1 MAVNFEKLL
10 KNMIQPL
17 VTNPND
23 VVVKI
28 LSEDSETVSIQVIV
42 HSDDLG
48 RVIGKGG
55 RIASAIRTI
64 AYAGASKEN
73 KRLQIDIDSF

>member
-1 MAVNFEKLL
+1 MAVNFEMLI
-10 KNMIQPL
+10 KNIIKPL
-17 VTNPND
+17 VMNPDD

-28 LSEDSETVSIQVIV
+28 LDEDDKNVTIQVIV

-48 RVIGKGG
+48 RVIGRGG

-64 AYAGASKEN
+64 VYAGAAKEG
-73 KRLQIDIDSF
+73 KRVQIDIDSY

>member
-1 MAVNFEKLL
+1 MAIDFEMLI
-10 KNMIQPL
+10 KNIIKPL
-17 VTNPND
+17 VMNPDD

-28 LSEDSETVSIQVIV
+28 LDQDENSITIQVIV
-42 HSDDLG
+42 NNEDLG

-64 AYAGASKEN
+64 VYAGASKEN
-73 KRLQIDIDSF
+73 KRVQIDIDSF

>member
-1 MAVNFEKLL
+1 MAVNFESLI

-17 VTNPND
+17 VTNPSD

-28 LSEDSETVSIQVIV
+28 LSEDSETISLQVLV
-42 HSDDLG
+42 NSEDLG

-64 AYAGASKEN
+64 CYAGAAKEN

>member
-1 MAVNFEKLL
+1 MAVNFENLIKS
-10 KNMIQPL
+10 IITPL
-17 VTNPND
+17 VTNPGD
-23 VVVKI
+23 VVVKT
-28 LSEDSETVSIQVIV
+28 LSEDNENISIQVIV

-64 AYAGASKEN
+64 VYAGAAKEN
-73 KRLQIDIDSF
+73 KRVQIDIDSF

>member
-1 MAVNFEKLL
+1 MAVNFEMLL
-10 KNMIQPL
+10 LNIIKPL
-17 VTNPND
+17 VTNPED

-28 LSEDSETVSIQVIV
+28 LSEDEKNVSIQVLV

-48 RVIGKGG
+48 RVIGRGG

-64 AYAGASKEN
+64 CYAGAAREE
-73 KRLQIDIDSF
+73 KRLEIEIDSF

>member
-1 MAVNFEKLL
+1 MAVNFEMLI
-10 KNMIQPL
+10 KNIIKPL
-17 VTNPND
+17 VMNPDD

-28 LSEDSETVSIQVIV
+28 LDEDDKNVTIQVIV

-48 RVIGKGG
+48 RVIGRGG

-64 AYAGASKEN
+64 VYAGAAKEN
-73 KRLQIDIDSF
+73 KRVQIDIDSY

>member
-1 MAVNFEKLL
+1 MAVNFENLL
-10 KNMIQPL
+10 KSIIKPL
-17 VTNPND
+17 VTNPDD

-28 LSEDSETVSIQVIV
+28 LSEDSETVSISVIV

-64 AYAGASKEN
+64 VYAGAAKEN
-73 KRLQIDIDSF
+73 KRVQIDIDSY

>member
-1 MAVNFEKLL
+1 MAVNFEMLI
-10 KNMIQPL
+10 KNIIKPL
-17 VTNPND
+17 VMNPDD

-28 LSEDSETVSIQVIV
+28 LDEDDKNITIQVIV

-48 RVIGKGG
+48 RVIGRGG

-64 AYAGASKEN
+64 VYAGAAKEN
-73 KRLQIDIDSF
+73 KRVQIDIDSY

>member
-1 MAVNFEKLL
+1 MAVNFESLI

-17 VTNPND
+17 VTNPSD

-28 LSEDSETVSIQVIV
+28 LSEDSETISIQVLV
-42 HSDDLG
+42 NSEDLG

-64 AYAGASKEN
+64 CYAGAAKEN

>member
-1 MAVNFEKLL
+1 MAVNFEMLI
-10 KNMIQPL
+10 KNIIKPL
-17 VTNPND
+17 VMNPDD

-28 LSEDSETVSIQVIV
+28 LDEDDKNVTIQVIV

-48 RVIGKGG
+48 RVIGRGG

-64 AYAGASKEN
+64 VYAGAAKEN
-73 KRLQIDIDSF
+73 KRVQMDIDSY